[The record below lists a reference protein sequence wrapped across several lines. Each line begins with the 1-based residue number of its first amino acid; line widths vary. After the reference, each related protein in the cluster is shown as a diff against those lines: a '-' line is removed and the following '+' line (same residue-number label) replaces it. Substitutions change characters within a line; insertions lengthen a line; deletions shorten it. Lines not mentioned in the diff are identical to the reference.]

1 MSDLLRCPFC
11 GNLPKTEVRVTQ
23 MGYGEDHIVFSIV
36 CGECGVNKCV
46 RLKIKNA
53 TDFMTVDQAME
64 KVHDAWNHREYVPDE
79 AEQ

>member
-23 MGYGEDHIVFSIV
+23 MGGGEDRIDFSVV

-46 RLKIKNA
+46 RLKIKNT

-64 KVHDAWNHREYVPDE
+64 KVHDAWNHRECVKDE
-79 AEQ
+79 AER